1 MRKKKA
7 KSRGSPGRTARGKY
21 ESHVLPRLEF
31 VKSAARMGNSEE
43 EIAKQLGVSYSTFRE
58 YKKKHPE
65 LQNALREGAD
75 DANGAV
81 VNALHRRALGYTAT
95 IRKVFKLKKPIIE
108 DGKKIAEEEVLETA
122 EEDVHVPA
130 DTKAI
135 IFWLTNRMGKD
146 WRSSPDLSSLDAANK
161 PNRELLEMIKAD
173 APDIW
178 DRIRADMK
186 SDEKSQEV
194 TEDAEVQPIQHETA
208 GGA

>member
-7 KSRGSPGRTARGKY
+7 KSRGSPGRIARGKY

-31 VKSAARMGNSEE
+31 VKSAARMGNSEA

-58 YKKKHPE
+58 YKKKHQE
-65 LQNALREGAD
+65 LQNALKEGAD

-95 IRKVFKLKKPIIE
+95 VRKVFKLKRPIIE
-108 DGKKIAEEEVLETA
+108 DGKKIAEEEVLETV

-208 GGA
+208 GGD

>member
-31 VKSAARMGNSEE
+31 VKSAARMVNSEE

-58 YKKKHPE
+58 YKKKHQE
-65 LQNALREGAD
+65 LQNALKEGAD

-95 IRKVFKLKKPIIE
+95 VRKVFKLKRPIIE

>member
-7 KSRGSPGRTARGKY
+7 QSRGSPGRTARGKY

-65 LQNALREGAD
+65 LQAALSEGAD

-81 VNALHRRALGYTAT
+81 VNALHRRALGYTVKV
-95 IRKVFKLKKPIIE
+95 RKVVKIKKPVIE
-108 DGKKIAEEEVLETA
+108 DGRKIAEEEVLETG

-135 IFWLTNRMGKD
+135 IFWLTNRIPELWK
-146 WRSSPDLSSLDAANK
+146 SSPDASLVESLRK
-161 PNRELLEMIKAD
+161 PNRELLEA
-173 APDIW
+173 
-178 DRIRADMK
+178 
-186 SDEKSQEV
+186 
-194 TEDAEVQPIQHETA
+194 IQHSAPKLWETLPEGCEA
-208 GGA
+208 KVISEEPEPKEGE

>member
-95 IRKVFKLKKPIIE
+95 VRKVFKLKKPIIE

-135 IFWLTNRMGKD
+135 IFWLTNRNSTE
-146 WRSSPDLSSLDAANK
+146 WRSNPPSEAALQQVQGND
-161 PNRELLEMIKAD
+161 PITAALLEEMTKDDKEQA
-173 APDIW
+173 
-178 DRIRADMK
+178 
-186 SDEKSQEV
+186 
-194 TEDAEVQPIQHETA
+194 
-208 GGA
+208 

>member
-1 MRKKKA
+1 M
-7 KSRGSPGRTARGKY
+7 
-21 ESHVLPRLEF
+21 
-31 VKSAARMGNSEE
+31 
-43 EIAKQLGVSYSTFRE
+43 
-58 YKKKHPE
+58 
-65 LQNALREGAD
+65 
-75 DANGAV
+75 
-81 VNALHRRALGYTAT
+81 
-95 IRKVFKLKKPIIE
+95 FKLKKPVIQ

>member
-43 EIAKQLGVSYSTFRE
+43 KIAKQLGVSYSTFRE
-58 YKKKHPE
+58 YKKKHQE
-65 LQNALREGAD
+65 LQNALKEGAD

-95 IRKVFKLKKPIIE
+95 VRKVFKLKRPIIE

-178 DRIRADMK
+178 NRIRADMK

-208 GGA
+208 GGT

>member
-7 KSRGSPGRTARGKY
+7 KPRASPGKATRGKY

-95 IRKVFKLKKPIIE
+95 VRKVFKLKKPIIE

-146 WRSSPDLSSLDAANK
+146 WRSSPDLSSLDAASK

-173 APDIW
+173 APDTW

>member
-7 KSRGSPGRTARGKY
+7 KPRASPGKAARGKY

-31 VKSAARMGNSEE
+31 VKAAARMGNSEE
-43 EIAKQLGVSYSTFRE
+43 EISKQLGVSYSTFRE

-65 LQNALREGAD
+65 LQSALREGAG

-81 VNALHRRALGYTAT
+81 VNALHRRTLGYTAT
-95 IRKVFKLKKPIIE
+95 VRKVFKLKKPVIQ

-135 IFWLTNRMGKD
+135 IFWLTNRIPELWK
-146 WRSSPDLSSLDAANK
+146 SSPDASLVESLRK
-161 PNRELLEMIKAD
+161 PNRELLEAIQQS
-173 APDIW
+173 APKLW
-178 DRIRADMK
+178 
-186 SDEKSQEV
+186 
-194 TEDAEVQPIQHETA
+194 ETLPEGCEA
-208 GGA
+208 KVISEEPEPKEGE

>member
-135 IFWLTNRMGKD
+135 IFWLTNRIPELWK
-146 WRSSPDLSSLDAANK
+146 SSPDASLVESLRK
-161 PNRELLEMIKAD
+161 PNRELLEAIQQS
-173 APDIW
+173 APRLW
-178 DRIRADMK
+178 
-186 SDEKSQEV
+186 
-194 TEDAEVQPIQHETA
+194 ETLPEGCEA
-208 GGA
+208 KVISEEPEPKEGE

>member
-1 MRKKKA
+1 MRKKKT
-7 KSRGSPGRTARGKY
+7 KSRASPGKAVRGKY

-31 VKSAARMGNSEE
+31 VKAAARMGNSEE
-43 EIAKQLGVSYSTFRE
+43 EIARQLGVSYSTFRE
-58 YKKKHPE
+58 YKKKHTE
-65 LQNALREGAD
+65 LQEALSEGAE

-81 VNALHRRALGYTAT
+81 VNALHRRALGYTVKV
-95 IRKVFKLKKPIIE
+95 RKAFKLKKPVIE
-108 DGKKIAEEEVLETA
+108 GGKKIAEEEVLETA

>member
-65 LQNALREGAD
+65 LQAALSEGAD

-81 VNALHRRALGYTAT
+81 VNALHRRALGYTVKV
-95 IRKVFKLKKPIIE
+95 RKVVKIKKPVIE
-108 DGKKIAEEEVLETA
+108 DGRKIAEEEVLETG

-135 IFWLTNRMGKD
+135 IFWLTNRIPELWK
-146 WRSSPDLSSLDAANK
+146 SSPDASLVESLRK
-161 PNRELLEMIKAD
+161 PNRELLEAIQQS
-173 APDIW
+173 APKLW
-178 DRIRADMK
+178 
-186 SDEKSQEV
+186 
-194 TEDAEVQPIQHETA
+194 ETLPEGCEA
-208 GGA
+208 KVISEEPEPKEGE

>member
-65 LQNALREGAD
+65 LQEALSEGAE

-81 VNALHRRALGYTAT
+81 VNALHRRALGYTVKV
-95 IRKVFKLKKPIIE
+95 RKAFKLKKPVIE
-108 DGKKIAEEEVLETA
+108 GGKKIAEEEVLETA

-135 IFWLTNRMGKD
+135 IFWLTNRNSTE
-146 WRSSPDLSSLDAANK
+146 WRSNPPSEAALQQVQGND
-161 PNRELLEMIKAD
+161 PITAALLEEMAKDDKEQA
-173 APDIW
+173 
-178 DRIRADMK
+178 
-186 SDEKSQEV
+186 
-194 TEDAEVQPIQHETA
+194 
-208 GGA
+208 